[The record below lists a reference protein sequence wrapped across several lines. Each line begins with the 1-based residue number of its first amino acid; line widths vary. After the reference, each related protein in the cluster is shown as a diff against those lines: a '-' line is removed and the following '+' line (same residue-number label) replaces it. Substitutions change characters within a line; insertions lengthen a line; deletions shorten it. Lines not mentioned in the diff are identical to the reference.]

1 MADEDLQDID
11 KQQKG
16 TMQVVDGEA
25 VDIDDMEESKDGKE
39 EEVADIDDFDPDAEP
54 EATDNIFAGGKFVE
68 GDDGDDDN
76 IKKVR

>member
-1 MADEDLQDID
+1 MADEDLQNID

-16 TMQVVDGEA
+16 TMQVVDGEE

-39 EEVADIDDFDPDAEP
+39 EEVACIDDFDPDAEP
-54 EATDNIFAGGKFVE
+54 EATYNIFAGGKFVH